1 MADLTAES
9 FVVGAREFAQTAL
22 DAHRAKQ
29 YRRLAIDAG
38 TTLEHLAKAC
48 LVKRSP
54 ALITELKGEGSFPSL
69 LLLLGLADRIPG
81 RRLRTVGLRDA
92 LVRVRFLVKSR
103 VSDQD
108 VQTLVDMRDGTVH
121 AAQDD
126 EVEDRLVVVF
136 VQHADA
142 LLAGVGHDRAEFWGG
157 WLAVVD
163 ALLADASDKVAHLV
177 AVKLA
182 AARANFQR
190 QYGQVAAELVH
201 LVRQLAKSQALDF
214 GQESAACPACA
225 SPGVA
230 GGSPHW
236 DREVKGDE
244 QGVFPPPP
252 PAPPGF
258 FLDRLSSPLFVPP
271 PTSLA

>member
-1 MADLTAES
+1 
-9 FVVGAREFAQTAL
+9 
-22 DAHRAKQ
+22 
-29 YRRLAIDAG
+29 
-38 TTLEHLAKAC
+38 
-48 LVKRSP
+48 
-54 ALITELKGEGSFPSL
+54 
-69 LLLLGLADRIPG
+69 
-81 RRLRTVGLRDA
+81 
-92 LVRVRFLVKSR
+92 
-103 VSDQD
+103 
-108 VQTLVDMRDGTVH
+108 MRDGTVH

-230 GGSPHW
+230 GGSHDVDW
-236 DREVKGDE
+236 EFKRDE
-244 QGVFPPPP
+244 QGVFQLTGRGTVWFFGDRFACSVCGLQLDSAAELSAAKMDVDWEVQGVN
-252 PAPPGF
+252 PADYDSVD
-258 FLDRLSSPLFVPP
+258 LDEDAAYEAWRENRLERGN
-271 PTSLA
+271 